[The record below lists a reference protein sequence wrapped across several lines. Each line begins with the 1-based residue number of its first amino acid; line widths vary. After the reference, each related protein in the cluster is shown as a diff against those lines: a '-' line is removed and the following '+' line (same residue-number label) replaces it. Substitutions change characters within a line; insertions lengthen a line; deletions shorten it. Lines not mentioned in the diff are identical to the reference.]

1 MADVVGILGFALHA
15 AHKIYNVIESIKD
28 APSDIRTLR
37 DEALQVHGFLDKL
50 LDSKKEGELSSAL
63 CPGDLR
69 DGQINTLVKNAETIT
84 KTVDNFIKKTT
95 TEKDGGTY
103 EVKKLKWPFY
113 AGEAKKLS
121 EQFKAFYSSLTAVYT
136 VSTSYVIQLRCA
148 ACELIGRCDSTNVDL
163 VLSNQRAQQAVLAR
177 HDTMLHAIFML
188 MVLQVAAREQREG
201 RSMLFDELCAVEARW
216 PAGAI
221 PHVTAGERSL
231 PSTSEAGPSNTSAA
245 ISEGDGHTEIGV
257 SGFGVR
263 VPASIRLTCRSMCLF
278 YAGTSRGTTCV

>member
-28 APSDIRTLR
+28 APSDIQTLR
-37 DEALQVHGFLDKL
+37 DDALQVHGFLHKL
-50 LDSKKEGELSSAL
+50 LDSNKEGELSSAL
-63 CPGDLR
+63 CTGDLR
-69 DGQINTLVKNAETIT
+69 DGQIDSLVKKAEIIT
-84 KTVDNFIKKTT
+84 KTVDKFIKKTT
-95 TEKDGGTY
+95 TERESGTY
-103 EVKKLKWPFY
+103 EVKKLKWPLY

-136 VSTSYVIQLRCA
+136 ISTSYVIQLRCA

-221 PHVTAGERSL
+221 PHVPAGESSP
-231 PSTSEAGPSNTSAA
+231 PSTSEAGPSKISAA
-245 ISEGDGHTEIGV
+245 ISVGDGHTEACA
-257 SGFGVR
+257 SGFDVR
-263 VPASIRLTCRSMCLF
+263 DPASTRLTYRSMCLF
-278 YAGTSRGTTCV
+278 CTGTSRRTTRV